1 MLGDCQYSSQQEE
14 EDVGS
19 VNTMCIQVV
28 IIVVH
33 TVSSVSTHMHSL
45 VHNMTLMP
53 AYSIA
58 SVSQCGSIS
67 QCPTNQTVEKFNAR
81 DAI

>member
-1 MLGDCQYSSQQEE
+1 MLGDPSAWNSSHQEE

-33 TVSSVSTHMHSL
+33 TVSSVSTHMCYTVYCCDMLSTPHI
-45 VHNMTLMP
+45 NKMAKETR
-53 AYSIA
+53 
-58 SVSQCGSIS
+58 SVVIEEERRGNGGS
-67 QCPTNQTVEKFNAR
+67 
-81 DAI
+81 